1 MKKAFVLI
9 LSFFFFTTI
18 IAQDAAVLTQEGE
31 KLETALNE
39 KGALSKFQQVIKLQP
54 ANVHAINKCSE
65 LCSRIGNREATAAA
79 RITYYEAAQK
89 YASIALRI
97 EPNNSVANCMMAI
110 ALGRVSL
117 EKSGKEKIKAAKEI
131 KRYADIALKNDP
143 KNYKAL
149 HVVGRWNYEISDL
162 SFIEK
167 AAVKVL
173 FGGMPKASFADAV
186 KAFEK
191 ARDLSPGFVINYFEL
206 AKAYKKNNQK
216 AKAIASLNTMLQ
228 LPNTT
233 EDDEATKENARKL
246 LEQWQ

>member
-1 MKKAFVLI
+1 MIRLRAFLLI
-9 LSFFFFTTI
+9 FFLPVVS
-18 IAQDAAVLTQEGE
+18 IAQDVTTLTKEAE
-31 KLETALNE
+31 KLEAALNE
-39 KGALSKFQQVIKLQP
+39 KGALSKYQQVIKLQP
-54 ANVHAINKCSE
+54 ANVHAINRCSE
-65 LCSRIGNREATAAA
+65 LCSRVGNREATAAA

-97 EPNNSVANCMMAI
+97 EPNNSAANCMMAI

-117 EKSGKEKIKAAKEI
+117 EKSGKEKVKAAKEI
-131 KRYADIALKNDP
+131 KKYADIALKNDP
-143 KNYKAL
+143 ANYKAL
-149 HVVGRWNYEISDL
+149 HVIGRWNYEISNL

-216 AKAIASLNTMLQ
+216 TKAVACLNTMLQ

-233 EDDEATKENARKL
+233 EDDEASKEKARKL
-246 LEQWQ
+246 LKQWQ

>member
-1 MKKAFVLI
+1 MKKAFAFL
-9 LSFFFFTTI
+9 LFFSLFTNI
-18 IAQDAAVLTQEGE
+18 IAQDVTALKQEAE

-39 KGALSKFQQVIKLQP
+39 KGALAKFQQIIKLQP

-89 YASIALRI
+89 YAAIALKV
-97 EPNNSVANCMMAI
+97 EPANSAANCMMAI

-131 KRYADIALKNDP
+131 KKYTDIALKNDP
-143 KNYKAL
+143 ANFKAW
-149 HVVGRWNYEISDL
+149 HVLGRWNFEISNL

-167 AAVKVL
+167 TAVKVL
-173 FGGMPKASFADAV
+173 FGGVPKASFADAV

-191 ARDLSPGFVINYFEL
+191 AKDLSPTFVINYFEL
-206 AKAYKKNNQK
+206 ARAYKKNNQK
-216 AKAIASLNTMLQ
+216 TKAIAALNTMLV

-233 EDDEATKENARKL
+233 EDDEATKQMAKKL
-246 LEQWQ
+246 LKQWQ